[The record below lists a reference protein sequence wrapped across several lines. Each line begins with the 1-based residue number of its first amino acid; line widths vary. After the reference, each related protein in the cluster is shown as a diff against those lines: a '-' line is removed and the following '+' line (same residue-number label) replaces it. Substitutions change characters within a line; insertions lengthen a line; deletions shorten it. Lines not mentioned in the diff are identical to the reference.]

1 LGAAE
6 ADDQARHQSARG
18 ARAHCI
24 DPHREWNG
32 NRYGKSETEM
42 WVEASLIG
50 SPEWQEIVR
59 VLAQGGDY
67 YSIQWSQEVIRE
79 IDHA

>member
-1 LGAAE
+1 
-6 ADDQARHQSARG
+6 
-18 ARAHCI
+18 
-24 DPHREWNG
+24 
-32 NRYGKSETEM
+32 M